1 MTHVRRLVRP
11 LASARCRN
19 WLEDVGLRRQRV
31 SAPRSQSVGRR
42 DSAGGAQSGA
52 VFTTLQEA
60 SRRTRDVLEL
70 DLRGSDELICRN
82 VFCEKLG
89 EPCVCRLASVLER
102 TKNVRRLVLRGCGIG
117 AVPDG
122 VWHLPLLRSLDLSG
136 NRLDSLRVPDNG
148 GLALEELVLS
158 DNPQLRVFDAGKG
171 ALPILRTLDL
181 RGCDRCELG
190 PGIAYVQHWAGGMEL
205 HR

>member
-1 MTHVRRLVRP
+1 MPLVS
-11 LASARCRN
+11 L
-19 WLEDVGLRRQRV
+19 
-31 SAPRSQSVGRR
+31 
-42 DSAGGAQSGA
+42 
-52 VFTTLQEA
+52 T
-60 SRRTRDVLEL
+60 
-70 DLRGSDELICRN
+70 
-82 VFCEKLG
+82 
-89 EPCVCRLASVLER
+89 RLASVLER

-181 RGCDRCELG
+181 RCDSRFQKKLFILSRSHVTLMCQL
-190 PGIAYVQHWAGGMEL
+190 P
-205 HR
+205 